1 MVFIRDSCLIGSI
14 LFEKKMVGHVTF
26 RLLGLPSYSSEL
38 GDPLFGSTVF
48 DDNGS
53 IFFEKKIVDHV
64 TIVGHVTFCLFELPS
79 ANTCCE

>member
-1 MVFIRDSCLIGSI
+1 MLVMSFLKSSTCQSCIGFTIVVFISDSCLIGSI

-26 RLLGLPSYSSEL
+26 RLLGLPSYSSAL

-53 IFFEKKIVDHV
+53 I
-64 TIVGHVTFCLFELPS
+64 LFRRK
-79 ANTCCE
+79 